1 LDPVT
6 ANQVIEESSTPTQK
20 IEELEPEICI
30 SKKLYTISYNSRKT
44 PHYMLERKL
53 GIILLGIMLGI
64 SSFSVNLDQHKAFA
78 AIPTFTAI
86 TGDSAAGDSSATTQ
100 LLVTFSESVNATAAD
115 TAASW
120 SVTGF
125 SISTVS
131 SIATGPCGGT
141 ATMTITLTTS
151 MATDAV
157 PTVTYDG
164 SGPNPVITSC
174 STNEAMVDTT
184 SDVPSDGL
192 SPTLDSA
199 ATTTTT
205 TIDVTYS
212 EAMDTGPSITTTD
225 YTITNPSVSVT
236 GVSVSGSIVTLTVG
250 TMGQDD
256 TPTVAQPGSVD
267 DTSANTLTAPS
278 SVVASDGTANSK
290 NGSGCSGDCQAP
302 TLGVNSEYNRI
313 VTNGFTYNGKST
325 DVERFYTPYPLITVD
340 VGKQNKAV
348 FKIYENYGPQN
359 IRHFSFAF
367 GLGGDQ
373 VISQSKAMIE
383 LDIDFE
389 GTETVTITDP
399 ENALDNI
406 RVKTSTGNCNLDSS
420 TECLI
425 VTIDHRFRTQLD
437 FNIVGTDVWD
447 TRRNSWQ
454 NYYNDGIEVVGKSLN
469 PPKQY
474 TGINDGHLITIT
486 EIGKNTAID
495 QKGNTWT
502 FDKTWEM
509 DFILNGKIDDGISA
523 HGYDRNY
530 VAFSNYKYGQELL
543 AKQILDEFCPKCGI
557 ESFEEIGDVKFY
569 RYPDTVYKL
578 NDPVVKKMLEYEN
591 EKAMKT
597 LQKMFDEM
605 YNHDYKRIEPFQS
618 D

>member
-1 LDPVT
+1 
-6 ANQVIEESSTPTQK
+6 
-20 IEELEPEICI
+20 
-30 SKKLYTISYNSRKT
+30 
-44 PHYMLERKL
+44 MLERKL
-53 GIILLGIMLGI
+53 GIILLGIMLGL
-64 SSFSVNLDQHKAFA
+64 SSFSVNLDQHKAWA
-78 AIPTFTAI
+78 TVPSFTAV
-86 TGDSAAGDSSATTQ
+86 TGDSSTGNSSVTNQ
-100 LLVTFSESVNATAAD
+100 INVTFNTPVNATTAD
-115 TAASW
+115 TLASW

-125 SISTVS
+125 SISSVTSIPTV
-131 SIATGPCGGT
+131 CGGT
-141 ATMTITLTTS
+141 TSMLITLSTS

-157 PTVTYDG
+157 PTVTYDT
-164 SGPNPVITSC
+164 SGGATPTITSC
-174 STNEAMVDTT
+174 DTNSTMTDPLPIGST
-184 SDVPSDGL
+184 DGL
-192 SPTLDSA
+192 SPTMDS
-199 ATTTTT
+199 ATTTSTT

-212 EAMDTGPSITTTD
+212 EAMDTGGSIIAAD

-236 GVSVSGSIVTLTVG
+236 GVSVSGSIVTLTVS

-278 SVVASDGTANSK
+278 LVVASDGTANSI

-302 TLGVNSEYNRI
+302 TLGINSKYNRI
-313 VTNGFTYNGKST
+313 VANGFTYNGKST

-367 GLGGDQ
+367 GLEGDQ

-383 LDIDFE
+383 LDIDFD
-389 GTETVTITDP
+389 GIETVTITDP
-399 ENALDNI
+399 ENALDNV
-406 RVKTSTGNCNLDSS
+406 RVKTSTGNCNDHSS

-437 FNIVGTDVWD
+437 FNIVATDVWD

-474 TGINDGHLITIT
+474 TGIHDGHLITIT
-486 EIGKNTAID
+486 EIDKNIATD
-495 QKGNTWT
+495 EWGNVWSY
-502 FDKTWEM
+502 DKTWNM
-509 DFILNGKIDDGISA
+509 NYVPNGKIDGGVTS
-523 HGYDRNY
+523 HGFDRNNIK
-530 VAFSNYKYGQELL
+530 FSMYKQGQALL
-543 AKQILDEFCPKCGI
+543 AQQIFDELCIKCGNK
-557 ESFEEIGDVKFY
+557 SFEEVNDIKAYSF
-569 RYPDTVYKL
+569 PDMIYKL
-578 NDPVVKKMLEYEN
+578 DDPVVKKILEHEN
-591 EKAMKT
+591 EKAMKV

>member
-1 LDPVT
+1 
-6 ANQVIEESSTPTQK
+6 VI
-20 IEELEPEICI
+20 
-30 SKKLYTISYNSRKT
+30 
-44 PHYMLERKL
+44 
-53 GIILLGIMLGI
+53 
-64 SSFSVNLDQHKAFA
+64 
-78 AIPTFTAI
+78 
-86 TGDSAAGDSSATTQ
+86 Q

-125 SISTVS
+125 TISSVTA
-131 SIATGPCGGT
+131 IATGVCGGT
-141 ATMTITLTTS
+141 ATMTITLSTS
-151 MATDAV
+151 MATNAV
-157 PTVTYDG
+157 PTVTYDSNG
-164 SGPNPVITSC
+164 GTDPVITAC
-174 STNEAMVDTT
+174 SDNSAMTDSTL
-184 SDVPSDGL
+184 DVPDDGL

-199 ATTTTT
+199 TTTSTT

-212 EAMDTGPSITTTD
+212 EAMDTGGSIIAAD

-236 GVSVSGSIVTLTVG
+236 GVSVSGSIVTLTVDA
-250 TMGQDD
+250 MGQDD

-278 SVVASDGTANSK
+278 SVVASDGTANRS
-290 NGSGCSGDCQAP
+290 NGSGCPGDCQAP
-302 TLGVNSEYNRI
+302 TLGVNSEGNRI
-313 VTNGFTYNGKST
+313 VTNGFTYNGKPT

-383 LDIDFE
+383 LDIDFD

-399 ENALDNI
+399 ENALDNV
-406 RVKTSTGNCNLDSS
+406 RVRTSTGNCNVDSS

-437 FNIVGTDVWD
+437 FNIVATDVWD
-447 TRRNSWQ
+447 TRLNSWQ
-454 NYYNDGIEVVGKSLN
+454 NYYNDGIEVVGESLN

-474 TGINDGHLITIT
+474 TGIHDGHLITIT
-486 EIGKNTAID
+486 EIGTNTAID
-495 QKGNTWT
+495 QQGNTWT
-502 FDKTWEM
+502 LDKTWNM
-509 DFILNGKIDDGISA
+509 NYVPNGKIDDGITT
-523 HGYDRNY
+523 HGFDRNHK
-530 VAFSNYKYGQELL
+530 AFSYYKHGQTLL
-543 AKQILDEFCPKCGI
+543 AQQTLDEFCPKCGI
-557 ESFEEIGDVKFY
+557 EPFEEIGDVKFY
-569 RYPDTVYKL
+569 RYPDTIYKL
-578 NDPVVKKMLEYEN
+578 DDPIVQKMLEHEN
-591 EKAMKT
+591 EKAMKV
-597 LQKMFDEM
+597 LQKMYDEM

>member
-1 LDPVT
+1 
-6 ANQVIEESSTPTQK
+6 
-20 IEELEPEICI
+20 
-30 SKKLYTISYNSRKT
+30 
-44 PHYMLERKL
+44 MLERKL
-53 GIILLGIMLGI
+53 GIILLGIMLGL
-64 SSFSVNLDQHKAFA
+64 SSFSANLDQHKAFA

-86 TGDSAAGDSSATTQ
+86 TGNSAAGDSSATTQ
-100 LLVTFSESVNATAAD
+100 LLVTFSESVNATATN

-120 SVTGF
+120 DVAGF

-131 SIATGPCGGT
+131 SIATGVCGGT
-141 ATMTITLTTS
+141 ATMTITLSTS

-157 PTVTYDG
+157 PTVTYDSN
-164 SGPNPVITSC
+164 SGTDPVITSC

-184 SDVPSDGL
+184 NDVPSDGL

-199 ATTTTT
+199 TTTSTT

-212 EAMDTGPSITTTD
+212 EAMDTGGSIIAAD

-278 SVVASDGTANSK
+278 SVVASDGTANSS
-290 NGSGCSGDCQAP
+290 GGGGCSGDCEAP
-302 TLGVNSEYNRI
+302 TLGVDSKYNRI

-325 DVERFYTPYPLITVD
+325 DVESFYTPYPLITAN
-340 VGKQNKAV
+340 VGQLNKAV
-348 FKIYENYGPQN
+348 FKIYENHGPQN

-367 GLGGDQ
+367 GLEGDQ

-383 LDIDFE
+383 LDIDFD

-406 RVKTSTGNCNLDSS
+406 RVKTSTGDCNVDSS
-420 TECLI
+420 MECLI

-437 FNIVGTDVWD
+437 FNIVATDVWD

-454 NYYNDGIEVVGKSLN
+454 NYYNDGIEVVGESLN

-474 TGINDGHLITIT
+474 TGIYDGHLITIT
-486 EIGKNTAID
+486 EIGKNIAID
-495 QKGNTWT
+495 EWGNVWSY
-502 FDKTWEM
+502 DKTWNM
-509 DFILNGKIDDGISA
+509 NYVPKGKIIDGVSV
-523 HGYDRNY
+523 HGIDRNH
-530 VAFSNYKYGQELL
+530 AWFNAYKQGQTLL
-543 AKQILDEFCPKCGI
+543 AEFTLDKLCEQCKDV
-557 ESFEEIGDVKFY
+557 SFEEINNIKSYSFND
-569 RYPDTVYKL
+569 RIDKL
-578 NDPVVKKMLEYEN
+578 QDPVIKNKILDEIDKAQKKLDQIFEI
-591 EKAMKT
+591 
-597 LQKMFDEM
+597 L
-605 YNHDYKRIEPFQS
+605 YNHK
-618 D
+618 

>member
-1 LDPVT
+1 
-6 ANQVIEESSTPTQK
+6 
-20 IEELEPEICI
+20 
-30 SKKLYTISYNSRKT
+30 
-44 PHYMLERKL
+44 MLERKL
-53 GIILLGIMLGI
+53 GIILLGIMLGV
-64 SSFSVNLDQHKAFA
+64 SSFTINLDQHKAY

-86 TGDSAAGDSSATTQ
+86 TGDSATGDSSATTQ
-100 LLVTFSESVNATAAD
+100 LLVTFGESVNATAAD

-125 SISTVS
+125 TISTVS

-141 ATMTITLTTS
+141 STMTITLSTA

-157 PTVTYDG
+157 PTVTYDSN
-164 SGPNPVITSC
+164 SGTNPVITAC
-174 STNEAMVDTT
+174 SDNSAMTDGTL
-184 SDVPSDGL
+184 DVPDDGL
-192 SPTLDSA
+192 SPTLNS
-199 ATTTTT
+199 ATTTSTT

-212 EAMDTGPSITTTD
+212 EAMDTGGSIIAAD

-278 SVVASDGTANSK
+278 SVVASDGTANSQ
-290 NGSGCSGDCQAP
+290 NGSGCPGDCQAP

-313 VTNGFTYNGKST
+313 VTDGFTYNGKST
-325 DVERFYTPYPLITVD
+325 DVERFYTPYPLITAN
-340 VGKQNKAV
+340 VGQQNKAV
-348 FKIYENYGPQN
+348 FKIYENQGPQN
-359 IRHFSFAF
+359 VRHFSFAF
-367 GLGGDQ
+367 GLWGDQ

-383 LDIDFE
+383 LDIDFD

-399 ENALDNI
+399 ENALDNV
-406 RVKTSTGNCNLDSS
+406 RVKTSTGNCNVDSS

-425 VTIDHRFRTQLD
+425 VTINHRFRTQLD
-437 FNIVGTDVWD
+437 FNIVATDVWD
-447 TRRNSWQ
+447 ARLNSWQ
-454 NYYNDGIEVVGKSLN
+454 NYYNDGIEVIGESLN

-474 TGINDGHLITIT
+474 TGIHDGHLITIT

-495 QKGNTWT
+495 QQGNTWT
-502 FDKTWEM
+502 FDKVWKKDYIPNT
-509 DFILNGKIDDGISA
+509 KIDDGITS
-523 HGYDRNY
+523 HWYDRNHE
-530 VAFSNYKYGQELL
+530 AFSYYKYGQELL

-569 RYPDTVYKL
+569 RYPDTIYKL
-578 NDPVVKKMLEYEN
+578 NDPVVQNMLEHEN

-597 LQKMFDEM
+597 LQKMYDEM

>member
-1 LDPVT
+1 
-6 ANQVIEESSTPTQK
+6 
-20 IEELEPEICI
+20 
-30 SKKLYTISYNSRKT
+30 
-44 PHYMLERKL
+44 MLERKL
-53 GIILLGIMLGI
+53 GIILLGIMLGL

-86 TGDSAAGDSSATTQ
+86 TGDSATGDSSATTQ

-131 SIATGPCGGT
+131 SIATGVCGGT
-141 ATMTITLTTS
+141 ATMTITLSTS

-192 SPTLDSA
+192 SPTMDSA

-212 EAMDTGPSITTTD
+212 EAMDTGGSIIAAD

-278 SVVASDGTANSK
+278 SVVASDGTTNLK
-290 NGSGCSGDCQAP
+290 NGSGCSRDCQAP
-302 TLGVNSEYNRI
+302 TLGIDSKNNRI
-313 VTNGFTYNGKST
+313 VTNGFTYNGKPT

-348 FKIYENYGPQN
+348 FKIYENQGTQN

-383 LDIDFE
+383 LDIDFD

-399 ENALDNI
+399 ENALDNV
-406 RVKTSTGNCNLDSS
+406 RVKTSTGDCNGHSS

-437 FNIVGTDVWD
+437 FNMVGTDVWD
-447 TRRNSWQ
+447 YRRNSLQ
-454 NYYNDGIEVVGKSLN
+454 NYYNDGIEVVGESLN

-474 TGINDGHLITIT
+474 TGIHDGHLITIT
-486 EIGKNTAID
+486 EIGKNIATD
-495 QKGNTWT
+495 EWGNVWS
-502 FDKTWEM
+502 FDKTWNM
-509 DFILNGKIDDGISA
+509 NYVPKGKIVDGISD
-523 HGYDRNY
+523 HGIDRNN
-530 VAFSNYKYGQELL
+530 AWFNIQKLGQELL
-543 AKQILDEFCPKCGI
+543 AQSILEKICPQCVS
-557 ESFEEIGDVKFY
+557 EPFEEINDIKAHSF
-569 RYPDTVYKL
+569 PDMNYKL
-578 NDPVVKKMLEYEN
+578 DDLIAQKMLEYEN
-591 EKAMKT
+591 EIAMKT
-597 LQKMFDEM
+597 LQKMFDER